1 MKSTATFS
9 LLLALFTFV
18 AISTSYGQGMKRV
31 SPPATAASTI
41 KGVSVEIKYSQP
53 SVKGRKIWG
62 GLVSYDQVWRTG
74 ANEATTFEV
83 SQDVKIEG
91 KTLPKGKYALFTIPG
106 KNKWTLIFNKKA
118 KQWGAYNYSASDDAL
133 RVKVSAKKSNKM
145 TEKLTFSFKGNNV
158 VFHWEKL
165 EFAFSIKK

>member
-1 MKSTATFS
+1 MKSTTTFS
-9 LLLALFTFV
+9 LLLACFTFI
-18 AISTSYGQGMKRV
+18 AISASYGQGMKRV
-31 SPPATAASTI
+31 SPPATATSTI
-41 KGVSVEIKYSQP
+41 KGTKVEIKYSQP

-74 ANEATTFEV
+74 ANEATTFEI

-106 KNKWTLIFNKKA
+106 KQNWTLIFNKKA

-133 RVKVSAKKSNKM
+133 RVKVKAKKSGKM
-145 TEKLTFSFKGNNV
+145 SEKLQFKFVGNKV

-165 EFAFSIKK
+165 EFEFAIK

>member
-1 MKSTATFS
+1 MKSIRLFS
-9 LLLALFTFV
+9 LLFV
-18 AISTSYGQGMKRV
+18 CFAFIATSTSYGQGMKRV

-41 KGVSVEIKYSQP
+41 KGVKVEIKYSQP

-62 GLVSYDQVWRTG
+62 GLVPYDQVWRTG

-106 KNKWTLIFNKKA
+106 KSSWTLIFNKKA
-118 KQWGAYNYSASDDAL
+118 KQWGAYNYSSSDDAL
-133 RVKVSAKKSNKM
+133 RVTVKAKKSNKM
-145 TEKLTFSFKGNNV
+145 SEKLAFSFEGNKA

-165 EFAFSIKK
+165 EFAFAIKK